1 MLFNFFTF
9 LNFLAYVFLN
19 EDEEKLKKN
28 VILLEPKS
36 SDVQSIFKLQVN
48 TTSSNTENILLLYFI
63 NSISRKKQMLT
74 ISSSKIFL
82 ISD

>member
-9 LNFLAYVFLN
+9 LNFLAYVLLN

-63 NSISRKKQMLT
+63 NSIGRKKQMLT
-74 ISSSKIFL
+74 ISSSEIFL

>member
-9 LNFLAYVFLN
+9 LNFLAYVLLN